1 MWNKLKK
8 GVSKIMECGK
18 NKTELMVDVAI
29 NSFNNDKNR
38 KIIGL
43 TICLFGLGLFLSGY
57 LK

>member
-1 MWNKLKK
+1 
-8 GVSKIMECGK
+8 
-18 NKTELMVDVAI
+18 MVDVAI

-57 LK
+57 VK